1 MRNTLYYNIVTIYIM
16 SIVPN
21 RFPGYQSNYSFDIKD
36 PTVADN
42 LEDHIKDL
50 EKRLQELHKTQH
62 TWLITNPTVV
72 PDSDPDFR
80 ALRQVIKK
88 VQLDLEM
95 SKRNLPQQKKLE
107 TTFPT
112 DSFTEEQEPARAQQE
127 SSVVSLPSQRQKSR
141 FMMRR

>member
-1 MRNTLYYNIVTIYIM
+1 M

-21 RFPGYQSNYSFDIKD
+21 RFPGYQSHYSFDIKD

-112 DSFTEEQEPARAQQE
+112 DSITEEQEPAPARARQEPARSRQE
-127 SSVVSLPSQRQKSR
+127 SSVVPLPSQRQKSR